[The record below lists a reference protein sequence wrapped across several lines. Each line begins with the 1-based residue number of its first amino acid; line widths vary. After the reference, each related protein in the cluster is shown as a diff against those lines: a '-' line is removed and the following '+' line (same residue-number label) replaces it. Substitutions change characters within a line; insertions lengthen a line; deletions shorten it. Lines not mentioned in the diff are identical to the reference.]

1 MDEYAGKYG
10 RPPEEPQV
18 VEPVVGQADV
28 QGLATPRAP
37 SSSRA
42 RVFLVALLGAVIGIV
57 IGGFLGHSI
66 ISVPDKKEAM
76 EAPLGLGLIAWFM
89 AIAIR
94 FIGGLVGMAIG
105 GIIGSITGAV
115 YAAGRAARQWD
126 RE

>member
-1 MDEYAGKYG
+1 MDECAGKCR
-10 RPPEEPQV
+10 RPPEESRV
-18 VEPVVGQADV
+18 VEPVVRQADI
-28 QGLATPRAP
+28 QGLATPNAP

-66 ISVPDKKEAM
+66 ISVPNKKEAM
-76 EAPLGLGLIAWFM
+76 EAPLGLGLVARFM
-89 AIAIR
+89 AMAIR

-105 GIIGSITGAV
+105 GIVGSITGAV
-115 YAAGRAARQWD
+115 YAAGRPARQWE

>member
-10 RPPEEPQV
+10 RPPEEPPA
-18 VEPVVGQADV
+18 VEPVVGQASV
-28 QGLATPRAP
+28 EGLAPPHA

-42 RVFLVALLGAVIGIV
+42 RVFLVALLGAIIGII
-57 IGGFLGHSI
+57 IGGLLGHSI

-105 GIIGSITGAV
+105 GIVGSITGAV
-115 YAAGRAARQWD
+115 YAAGRPVR
-126 RE
+126 

>member
-1 MDEYAGKYG
+1 MDEQLGSYC
-10 RPPEEPQV
+10 RPPEGPQA
-18 VEPVVGQADV
+18 VEPIAGQADI
-28 QGLATPRAP
+28 QGLATPRAA

-57 IGGFLGHSI
+57 IGGLLGHSI

-76 EAPLGLGLIAWFM
+76 EAPLGLGLVAWFM

-105 GIIGSITGAV
+105 GIVGSITGAV
-115 YAAGRAARQWD
+115 YAAGRSAR
-126 RE
+126 

>member
-1 MDEYAGKYG
+1 MEDFPGRYG
-10 RPPEEPQV
+10 RPPKEPQA
-18 VEPVVGQADV
+18 VEPVVGQADI
-28 QGLATPRAP
+28 QGLAAPRVP

-42 RVFLVALLGAVIGIV
+42 RVFFVALLGAVIGVI
-57 IGGFLGHSI
+57 IGGLLGHSI

-105 GIIGSITGAV
+105 GIVGSIAGAV
-115 YAAGRAARQWD
+115 YAAGRPARQWE